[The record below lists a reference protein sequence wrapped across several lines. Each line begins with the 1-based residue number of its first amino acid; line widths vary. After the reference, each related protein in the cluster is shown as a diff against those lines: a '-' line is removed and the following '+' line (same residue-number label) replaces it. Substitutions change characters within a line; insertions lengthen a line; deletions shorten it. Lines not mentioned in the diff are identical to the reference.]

1 MNLNFNLSLAEG
13 YKSNSQIARVLTEG
27 WVEENAY
34 CPNCGNASIK
44 KFKNNKP
51 ISDFFCPSCGRI
63 FELKSKSTKIKNI
76 INDGAY
82 SKMIEQIN
90 NKSNPDFLFLAYSK
104 ERYIVNNFFVV
115 PKHFFTPKIIIK
127 RKPLSRNAQRAGWV
141 GCNIN
146 IGAIPLY
153 GRIFIIKNQLPLK
166 PKDVINQF
174 NKTKFLDDNTIN
186 NRGWIIDVMNCVDR
200 ISQTEFTLADV
211 YKFEK
216 ELKLLYPN
224 NHNIKAKIRQQL
236 QLLRDANI
244 IEFLGNGKYRK
255 ILNNK

>member
-1 MNLNFNLSLAEG
+1 MNLSFNLTLAKG

-27 WVEENAY
+27 WVKDNAY
-34 CPNCGNASIK
+34 CPNCGNDYIE

-51 ISDFFCPSCGRI
+51 ISDFFCPSCGRT
-63 FELKSKSTKIKNI
+63 FELKSKSSKIKDI

-90 NKSNPDFLFLAYSK
+90 NKSNPDFLFLSYSK
-104 ERYIVNNFFVV
+104 DRYIVNDFFII
-115 PKHFFTPKIIIK
+115 PKHFFTPNIIIK
-127 RKPLSRNAQRAGWV
+127 RKPLSKNAQREGWV

-146 IGAIPLY
+146 IGAIPLD
-153 GRIFIIKNQLPLK
+153 GRIFIIKNQIPLK

-174 NKTKFLDDNTIN
+174 NKTKFLDDTTIR
-186 NRGWIIDVMNCVDR
+186 NRGWIIDVMKCIDR
-200 ISQTEFTLADV
+200 ISQSVFTLADV
-211 YKFEK
+211 YKFEN
-216 ELKLLYPN
+216 ELQMLHPN

-255 ILNNK
+255 VLDKK